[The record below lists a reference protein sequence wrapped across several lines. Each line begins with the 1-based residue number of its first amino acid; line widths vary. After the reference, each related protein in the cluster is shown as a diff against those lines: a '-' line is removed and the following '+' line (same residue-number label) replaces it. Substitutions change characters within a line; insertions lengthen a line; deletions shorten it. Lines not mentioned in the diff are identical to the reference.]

1 VRFELELPQPRT
13 ATVSPLLSCVQFI
26 ETSLAIAFSYDG
38 LVSPTLQ
45 QLRYFL
51 AVASERHFTHAAEEL
66 GVAQPSLSKQIALL
80 EADLGTPLF
89 VRSRSGAVLTQA
101 GEVLQVRAARILAD
115 LDAAEQDVQ
124 DVIGLRRGRVRLG
137 ATPSLCTTVVAE
149 ALRRYRDEHPGVQLQ
164 IEEGGSQDLVAA
176 LLRSELDL
184 ALVIEPEQGIDQQL
198 VVEPLLRE
206 SLVLASLDPVPIA
219 STDGMLRVADL
230 RSQPLVMFRP
240 GYDLR
245 DVTLEACRQE
255 GFTPPFAVEGGE
267 MDAVLGFVEAG
278 LGVALVPSMVLAGRP
293 RLHATPLAPPGVS
306 RTIAVAHHKE
316 SPLSHA
322 AAAFSATL
330 LAYLEEA
337 EASGTL
343 PTDVVRA
350 GAARASRSG
359 RSGRSARSTVHG
371 RKQK

>member
-1 VRFELELPQPRT
+1 
-13 ATVSPLLSCVQFI
+13 
-26 ETSLAIAFSYDG
+26 
-38 LVSPTLQ
+38 
-45 QLRYFL
+45 
-51 AVASERHFTHAAEEL
+51 
-66 GVAQPSLSKQIALL
+66 
-80 EADLGTPLF
+80 
-89 VRSRSGAVLTQA
+89 LTQA

-115 LDAAEQDVQ
+115 LDAARQDIQ
-124 DVIGLRRGRVRLG
+124 DVIGLRSGRVRLG

-149 ALRRYRDEHPGVQLQ
+149 ALRRYRDDHPGVQLQ
-164 IEEGGSQDLVAA
+164 VEEGGSQDLVAA

-184 ALVIEPEQGIDQQL
+184 ALVIEPEQGIDPQL

-206 SLVLASLDPVPIA
+206 SLVLASLDPVPSA
-219 STDGMLRVADL
+219 SADGMLRVADL

-278 LGVALVPSMVLAGRP
+278 LGVALVPSMVLAGRS

-306 RTIAVAHHKE
+306 RTIALAHHKE
-316 SPLSHA
+316 YPLSHA
-322 AAAFSATL
+322 AAAFHATL
-330 LAYLEEA
+330 LAYLEQA

-343 PTDVVRA
+343 PTDVVRVGADRPA
-350 GAARASRSG
+350 G
-359 RSGRSARSTVHG
+359 SARSGVRR
-371 RKQK
+371 RKRK